1 MSLKTLAKATGSGF
15 KTLAKATADNTKS
28 ALNPKKGDRKVR
40 LTLILS
46 IPFLLLCAFL
56 MFQFREN
63 IVDMLKVM
71 KEFIVYVLG
80 IFTGGNSL
88 ENLSD
93 SINKK
98 IGDGGDSDVGGGPP
112 PPPPAGDD
120 KPFAP

>member
-1 MSLKTLAKATGSGF
+1 MSFKTLAKATGGGI
-15 KTLAKATADNTKS
+15 KTLAKATAENTKG

-40 LTLILS
+40 MTLILA
-46 IPFLLLCAFL
+46 IPFLILCAFL
-56 MFQFREN
+56 MFHFKEN

-71 KEFIVYVLG
+71 KDFIVYVLG

-98 IGDGGDSDVGGGPP
+98 VGDEEKPGDNPP
-112 PPPPAGDD
+112 FTP
-120 KPFAP
+120 